1 MHHKEECSIFAL
13 IIISFDRFIRFASV
27 NRKDLSVSQKE
38 CEEVKVR
45 LRHKEQQVA
54 EALKADGAARVAGLC
69 LQCAQHEAVVAGT
82 HANLHVQAIDRLTK

>member
-13 IIISFDRFIRFASV
+13 IISFDRFIRFASV